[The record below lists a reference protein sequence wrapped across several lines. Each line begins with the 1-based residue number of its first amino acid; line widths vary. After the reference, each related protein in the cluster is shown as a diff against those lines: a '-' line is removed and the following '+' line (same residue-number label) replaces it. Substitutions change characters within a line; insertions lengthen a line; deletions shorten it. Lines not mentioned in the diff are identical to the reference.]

1 MKYATI
7 IPQYFCFLFAVTF
20 NTSHKQTIYQLVR
33 YQNPMMG
40 VTGNFDL
47 RTFFVVTRQRYK
59 MKKTICVLHQKKFF
73 MRIIKKPFLINMP
86 LFSIVRIDHN
96 KFVFPL
102 LASVWRLGTHG
113 ANGKHTW
120 CGGLTPFVRIAY
132 SYANNVG
139 FLKQKGLLRRYS
151 VIIS

>member
-1 MKYATI
+1 MKYATT
-7 IPQYFCFLFAVTF
+7 IPSYFCFLFAVTF

-33 YQNPMMG
+33 YQNPMTE

-47 RTFFVVTRQRYK
+47 KTFFVVTRQRYK
-59 MKKTICVLHQKKFF
+59 MKMMNCVLHQKTFF

-96 KFVFPL
+96 KLFFPL
-102 LASVWRLGTHG
+102 LAIVWRLDTHG

-120 CGGLTPFVRIAY
+120 CGGLTPIVRIAY

-139 FLKQKGLLRRYS
+139 FLKQKGLLRR
-151 VIIS
+151 

>member
-1 MKYATI
+1 MTE
-7 IPQYFCFLFAVTF
+7 
-20 NTSHKQTIYQLVR
+20 
-33 YQNPMMG
+33 

-59 MKKTICVLHQKKFF
+59 MKMMICVLHQKTFF
-73 MRIIKKPFLINMP
+73 MRIIKKPFLINIP

-96 KFVFPL
+96 KLFFPL
-102 LASVWRLGTHG
+102 LATMRRLGTHG
-113 ANGKHTW
+113 ANSEHTW

-139 FLKQKGLLRRYS
+139 FLKQKGLLRR
-151 VIIS
+151 